1 MLADPDF
8 AQKCMNGD
16 EAQIRRCLRCYKC
29 FPGSPEEGYD
39 DLPFTSEQLAV
50 YVGHCTINPMAHLPF
65 DIEQLPAAEKGS
77 QKVLIVGGG
86 IAGIQAAIT
95 AAERGHK
102 VTLAEKS
109 DKLGGLLYFTD
120 VDIDKPDLR
129 NFKDMMIREVKR
141 HDVEILMNTEVTP
154 EFVKEFAPD
163 AVILATGSVP
173 ACPAD
178 QGYRTCTSGDGCI

>member
-1 MLADPDF
+1 
-8 AQKCMNGD
+8 MN
-16 EAQIRRCLRCYKC
+16 
-29 FPGSPEEGYD
+29 
-39 DLPFTSEQLAV
+39 LPVSSGEQLAV
-50 YVGHCTINPMAHLPF
+50 YVGHCTINPTAHLPF
-65 DIEQLPAAEKGS
+65 DVEQLPPAEKGP

-95 AAERGHK
+95 AADRGHK

-141 HDVEILMNTEVTP
+141 HDVEILMNTGRKIMNVAVVGCGAISDIYLENMIYRFDNLNVIACSR
-154 EFVKEFAPD
+154 FSYKSNCS
-163 AVILATGSVP
+163 VILG
-173 ACPAD
+173 
-178 QGYRTCTSGDGCI
+178 

>member
-1 MLADPDF
+1 M
-8 AQKCMNGD
+8 
-16 EAQIRRCLRCYKC
+16 YKC

-163 AVILATGSVP
+163 AVILATGSSARP
-173 ACPAD
+173 
-178 QGYRTCTSGDGCI
+178 R